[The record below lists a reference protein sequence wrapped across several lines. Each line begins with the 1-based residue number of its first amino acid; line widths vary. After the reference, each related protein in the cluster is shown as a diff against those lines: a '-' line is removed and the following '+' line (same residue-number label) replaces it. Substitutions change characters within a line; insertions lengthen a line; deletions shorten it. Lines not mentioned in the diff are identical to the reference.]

1 MASATPGK
9 RPTVSVMAASGASR
23 SGASGSTPLAAC
35 TAFALRSAAS
45 TSRRTAS
52 SSAGPRHPP
61 FRVRCYEVDAGWIE
75 AEKAAHAPTA
85 EVPFVSTNDVITSWF
100 LRRGGYD
107 YALMTVNMRPY
118 IDGLTA
124 AHAGN
129 YIQTV
134 NYFPE
139 MFATPAGIR
148 LPLNN
153 KLRAPRYDEVP
164 TAAERFRLR
173 MASITSW
180 TSFSDDFS
188 SLPGCARSM
197 HVPFRNPRTGVLQTA
212 GGWMDSALIFR
223 PTPTTAAIMILDR
236 SHETS
241 EESVLAD
248 PAIRRPLF
256 PLSHAES

>member
-1 MASATPGK
+1 MFF
-9 RPTVSVMAASGASR
+9 SGY
-23 SGASGSTPLAAC
+23 TI
-35 TAFALRSAAS
+35 
-45 TSRRTAS
+45 
-52 SSAGPRHPP
+52 AGEVIRHGLNPWRPP